1 MPAVLIVD
9 DEPNIRRM
17 VAALLSAEGY
27 DVRDA
32 ADGAAGLALAES
44 TDADV
49 ALVDLMMPGPLDG
62 LALLERLRER
72 RPDLPVIMMSGRAGL
87 ADAVRAT
94 KLGAFTFLE
103 KPLTPEGVLLALAS
117 ALELRQARRATA
129 TLRAE
134 LGLSSEMIGD
144 APALR
149 EVRSLIAR
157 VGPTDARVLITGE
170 SGTGKELV
178 AAALHHASPRRDR
191 PFVRVNC
198 AAIPRDLVE
207 SEMFGHERGAFTGAT
222 ERRIGRF
229 ELAHTGTLLLDEV
242 GDLGSEAQ
250 AKLLRAIEARE
261 IERVGGGK
269 PIRVDVRILAA
280 TNKDLPR
287 AVAEGTF
294 REDLFFRLNVIPVHL
309 PPLRDRPGDLGPLV
323 RHFAERHRARTGSP
337 LVTWS
342 ETALAAL
349 AAYPWPGNVRE
360 LANVV
365 ERLAILHAGEPLDDA
380 ASAEVLPAAVR
391 RPRDAQ
397 SSLPA
402 TPGAET
408 RTSAD
413 PVGGWAALRDLPLT
427 EALDRVERQ
436 LIADALAQGEGNVT
450 EAARRLQTDRPNLY
464 RRMRRLGL
472 SAIAALL
479 LAGMGAPLPAQP
491 LPTRAI
497 GAVPRDVALEA
508 ARVFNA
514 ATTRRVRGDLQLT
527 ERDTVRGDLA
537 VLNGQLDLAGV
548 VLGEVV
554 VLNGDV
560 RLAPTGRVARH
571 LTVIG
576 GALASPERPGVD
588 GDIRVWQARFRY
600 AETADSLVAQVE
612 LAGPWLKWTRETDR
626 PDGGQLFV
634 TTAHTYNRVE
644 GLPFLVGPRVRL
656 RSGDLRVSAE
666 ALGILRTGDGLA
678 WRRENLG
685 HQARV
690 EVRQGQR
697 RGVAFGAR
705 VFDVVD
711 AVEAW
716 QLSDAEV
723 GLASFAFKRDYRD
736 YWQRHGGAASLS
748 LFGPAGLD
756 VRAEWGVERWGSR
769 RARDAF
775 TLFGNGI
782 AWRPNPAMD
791 AGRVRLA
798 TVRATLDTR
807 LPATNP
813 RAGWYLRAELEQG
826 SGPLDSLAPTTPG
839 IRSSVA
845 RGTPG
850 TPDGDLRYLR
860 LFVDARRYTRMGP
873 YQQLNAR
880 VVFGGGIAGDP
891 LPLQR
896 RFAVSGIDA
905 LPGYDFRQLVGTGD
919 IGTCAT
925 GTADAYWRLG
935 RPAQCERML
944 LVQLEWKGDF
954 RLRFSEDA
962 DRIGARRWS
971 LSRVHADGTWMLF
984 GNSGRGWLVGS
995 PIARQAAVQAGAAAA
1010 TPSDDLWYPSVRIP
1024 LPRTWRTDI
1033 GGGLDFGTLGVFVAK
1048 AVSDWSQPAN
1058 VYVRLGRRF

>member
-1 MPAVLIVD
+1 
-9 DEPNIRRM
+9 
-17 VAALLSAEGY
+17 
-27 DVRDA
+27 
-32 ADGAAGLALAES
+32 
-44 TDADV
+44 
-49 ALVDLMMPGPLDG
+49 
-62 LALLERLRER
+62 
-72 RPDLPVIMMSGRAGL
+72 
-87 ADAVRAT
+87 
-94 KLGAFTFLE
+94 
-103 KPLTPEGVLLALAS
+103 
-117 ALELRQARRATA
+117 
-129 TLRAE
+129 
-134 LGLSSEMIGD
+134 MIGD

-178 AAALHHASPRRDR
+178 AAALHQASPRRDR

-229 ELAHTGTLLLDEV
+229 ELAHTGTLFLDEV
-242 GDLGSEAQ
+242 GDLGAEAQ

-280 TNKDLPR
+280 TNKDLTK
-287 AVAEGTF
+287 AVADGAF
-294 REDLFFRLNVIPVHL
+294 REDLFFRLNVIPMHL

-337 LVTWS
+337 LVSWND
-342 ETALAAL
+342 EALAAL

-365 ERLAILHAGEPLDDA
+365 ERLAILHAGRPLGA
-380 ASAEVLPAAVR
+380 AAIAEVLPTVIHQTSQTGKPRAFAAE
-391 RPRDAQ
+391 AEA
-397 SSLPA
+397 PA
-402 TPGAET
+402 AGDPTGA
-408 RTSAD
+408 
-413 PVGGWAALRDLPLT
+413 WAALRGLPLT
-427 EALDRVERQ
+427 DALDQVERQ
-436 LIADALAQGEGNVT
+436 LIAEALAQGEGNVT

-472 SAIAALL
+472 AAVGTLL
-479 LAGMGAPLPAQP
+479 VAGASAPLPAQP
-491 LPTRAI
+491 VSTRAI
-497 GAVPRDVALEA
+497 GAVPRNVALDA
-508 ARVFNA
+508 TRLFNA
-514 ATTRRVRGDLQLT
+514 PTTRRVRGDLQLT

-537 VLNGQLDLAGV
+537 VLHGHLDLAGV
-548 VLGEVV
+548 ILGEVV

-560 RLAPTGRVARH
+560 RLAPTGRVGRH

-576 GALASPERPGVD
+576 GALTSPERPGVD

-600 AETADSLVAQVE
+600 AEAGDSLVAQAE
-612 LAGPWLKWTRETDR
+612 LAAQWLKWTRDTERTG
-626 PDGGQLFV
+626 GGQLFV
-634 TTAHTYNRVE
+634 TTAHSYNRVE
-644 GLPFLVGPRVRL
+644 GLPVLAGPRVRL

-685 HQARV
+685 HQARL

-697 RGVAFGAR
+697 GGVALGAR
-705 VFDVVD
+705 FFDVVD
-711 AVEAW
+711 AVESW

-736 YWQRHGGAASLS
+736 YWQRHGGATSLA
-748 LFGPAGLD
+748 LFGPAGLE
-756 VRAEWGVERWGSR
+756 VRAEWGVERWASR

-782 AWRPNPAMD
+782 AWRPNPALD
-791 AGRVRLA
+791 AGRVQLA
-798 TVRATLDTR
+798 TLRATLDTR
-807 LPATNP
+807 LPVVNP
-813 RAGWYLRAELEQG
+813 RAGWFLRAELERG
-826 SGPLDSLAPTTPG
+826 TGPLDSLAPTTPG
-839 IRSSVA
+839 IRSVDGRGATGA
-845 RGTPG
+845 RAGA
-850 TPDGDLRYLR
+850 LRYLR
-860 LFVDARRYTRMGP
+860 LLVDARRYTRMGP
-873 YQQLNAR
+873 YQQLNTR

-905 LPGYDFRQLVGTGD
+905 LPGFDFRQLVGTGD
-919 IGTCAT
+919 VGACAT

-971 LSRVHADGTWMLF
+971 LSRVHADGTWILF

-995 PIARQAAVQAGAAAA
+995 PIARQAAVQAGALTE
-1010 TPSDDLWYPSVRIP
+1010 TPSDDLWYPSVRVP
-1024 LPRTWRTDI
+1024 LPRTWRTDV
-1033 GGGLDFGTLGVFVAK
+1033 GGGLDFGAFGLFVAK

-1058 VYVRLGRRF
+1058 LYVRLGRRF